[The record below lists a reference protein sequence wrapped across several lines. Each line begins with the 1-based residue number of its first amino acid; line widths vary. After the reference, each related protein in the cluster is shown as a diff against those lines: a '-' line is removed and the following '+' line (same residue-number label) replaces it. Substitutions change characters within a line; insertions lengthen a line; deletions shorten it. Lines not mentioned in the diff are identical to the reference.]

1 MMAVPEDTPI
11 TLPEGSTEATDGA
24 LLLHEPPL
32 EAESKIEEP
41 EHTMLP
47 PVMMGA
53 PLTVT
58 VLYV

>member
-1 MMAVPEDTPI
+1 MVAVPEEMPI

-32 EAESKIEEP
+32 DAESRIEDP
-41 EHTMLP
+41 EHTMLLP
-47 PVMMGA
+47 RMIGA